1 MENIFLGIVIFA
13 LFIASVMVAQERIEA
28 QQARERTEY
37 ELKRLEKLIKAEKKR
52 NDEKTKKKAFEAEV

>member
-13 LFIASVMVAQERIEA
+13 LFIASVMVAQERSEA